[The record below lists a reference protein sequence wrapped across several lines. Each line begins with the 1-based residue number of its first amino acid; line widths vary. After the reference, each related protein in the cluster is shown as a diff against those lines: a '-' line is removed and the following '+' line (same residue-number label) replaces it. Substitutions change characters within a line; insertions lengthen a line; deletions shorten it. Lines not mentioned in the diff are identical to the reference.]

1 MCVQEMF
8 VFGNCCQIGHDQ
20 RDTLKDYWSTLGQY
34 FIDFYANTMKRD
46 RVYNILTF
54 LHFSGNRNEPDKTNE
69 NYNQLW
75 KMKAIS
81 DNR

>member
-1 MCVQEMF
+1 MGQ
-8 VFGNCCQIGHDQ
+8 DQ
-20 RDTLKDYWSTLGQY
+20 TDTLKDYWLTLGQY
-34 FIDFYANTMKRD
+34 FIAFYANTMKRD

-54 LHFSGNRNEPDKTNE
+54 LHFSDNRNEPDKTDE

-75 KMKAIS
+75 KMRAIF